1 MAYFRKRGAF
11 WHYTVEIG
19 IDPKTGKRKQQ
30 SKGGFKTKKEAQL
43 AASVIEQENANGTY
57 VKQSDIS
64 FEDFSKQWLEHYS
77 GTGKVKVSTLRVRQH
92 ELNNL
97 LPYFAKLSMSK
108 ITKKKYQDA
117 LLDLKDKF
125 SENTLSG
132 INSTGKMIFK
142 KAVEL
147 DVIKTD
153 PTAFAYVPKTKK
165 TVEELEKEEEV
176 VKYLEKEELALFLE
190 TAKEKGLVQ
199 DYTMFLLLSYT
210 GMRAGEL
217 CALKW
222 KDIDFE
228 EHTISITKTYY
239 NPKNNVMEYQLLT
252 PKTEN
257 SKRVIEIDEDVIDQ
271 LHRHK
276 HEQNQF
282 KMENRIE
289 YHDADFVIIKHKK
302 YPGYPE
308 IIKTIENR
316 MRRLLKIANLNS
328 DLTPHSLRHTHTSL
342 LAEAGVGLQ
351 EIMDRLGHKDDD
363 TTRNVYL
370 HVTKTKKKEAAQK
383 FAQLMRSL

>member
-43 AASVIEQENANGTY
+43 AASVVEQENANGTY

-64 FEDFSKQWLEHYS
+64 FEDFSKEWLELYS

-176 VKYLEKEELALFLE
+176 VKYLEKEELSLLLK
-190 TAKEKGLVQ
+190 TAEENGLIQ
-199 DYTMFLLLSYT
+199 DYTIFLLLSYT

-217 CALKW
+217 CALQW
-222 KDIDFE
+222 KNIDFD
-228 EHTISITKTYY
+228 EHNIGITKTYY
-239 NPKNNVMEYQLLT
+239 NPKNKVTEYQLLP
-252 PKTEN
+252 PKTDK
-257 SKRVIEIDEDVIDQ
+257 SKRVIEIDEEVIDQ

-276 HEQNQF
+276 HEQNQL
-282 KMENRIE
+282 KMKKRLE
-289 YHDADFVIIKHKK
+289 YHDADFVIVNHNR

-308 IIKTIENR
+308 LIKTIENR
-316 MRRLLKIANLNS
+316 MRRLLKIANLNT

-370 HVTKTKKKEAAQK
+370 HVTKTKKKEASQK